1 MNPIIDRIEKEL
13 KLDIENEERM
23 KKLFSP
29 DILASRSYLLN
40 RLHRLE
46 AIYTRYKYTTRTDE
60 QITLQLLLVKKK
72 GLERLLYPGFLSR
85 ALRSFWGRFQEE
97 KIARSIIIADTQAEM
112 RLHDAVK
119 TMGFSVDSKAI
130 HKQLAHAPDHFQ
142 VTSSFYMNDNHRMD
156 YRLKFEK
163 DETGSFQFEKFEA
176 VLTDEQS
183 GNSRKQTFSVS
194 EDNITATKAYN
205 LLAGRTVHQ
214 EISDAN
220 GSIQRSW
227 IKLDFNDKDAEGN
240 HKVKRF
246 LPDYGFDLERS
257 LATLNLNELRWTES
271 REKLIAALKNGDRKE
286 VSMNIDGDEKKI
298 FIEANAQTRSFN
310 FYDKDH
316 NRSKKPE
323 ITDGKSA
330 HPVQANKHQEI
341 SAKRKRGI
349 SIN

>member
-1 MNPIIDRIEKEL
+1 
-13 KLDIENEERM
+13 M

-46 AIYTRYKYTTRTDE
+46 AIYARYKYTTRTDE
-60 QITLQLLLVKKK
+60 QITLQLLLIKKK
-72 GLERLLYPGFLSR
+72 ALERTLYPGFLSR
-85 ALRSFWGRFQEE
+85 ALRSFWGRFQEG
-97 KIARSIIIADTQAEM
+97 KIAKSIIIADTQAEM

-119 TMGFSVDSKAI
+119 TMGFSIDSKAI

-142 VTSSFYMNDNHRMD
+142 VTCSFYMNDNHRMD

-183 GNSRKQTFSVS
+183 GNSIKQTFSVA
-194 EDNITATKAYN
+194 EDNISAIKAYN

-214 EISDAN
+214 EISDGNAR
-220 GSIQRSW
+220 IQRSW
-227 IKLDFNDKDAEGN
+227 IKLDLNDKDAEGN

-246 LPDYGFDLERS
+246 LPEYGFDLEKS
-257 LATLNLNELRWTES
+257 LANLNLKERNLFE
-271 REKLIAALKNGDRKE
+271 REQLIAALKNGDRKE

-310 FYDKDH
+310 FYDKEN
-316 NRSKKPE
+316 NRSKKQE
-323 ITDGKSA
+323 ITSAKSLQS
-330 HPVQANKHQEI
+330 VQTNKQQDI
-341 SAKRKRGI
+341 SAKRKRGV